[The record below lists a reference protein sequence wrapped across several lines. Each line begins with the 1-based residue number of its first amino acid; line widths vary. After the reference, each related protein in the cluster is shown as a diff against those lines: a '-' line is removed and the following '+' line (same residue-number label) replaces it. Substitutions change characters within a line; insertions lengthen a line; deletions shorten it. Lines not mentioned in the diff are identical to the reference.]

1 MKCRICKDRAII
13 GLHQHNLA
21 LCARHFDEWMLK
33 RAQKAI
39 SDFNMFSKKD
49 KILLAVSGGK
59 DSLALWDIL
68 TRLGYHTSGLHINL
82 GIANDDYSD
91 ESEKLCWVFASN
103 RKCDLIVVD
112 VMQTHGMT
120 VMQRARAK
128 HRSVCSAC
136 GLTKRYYM
144 NQVAITKGF
153 DVIATGH
160 NLDDQAAALLGN
172 ILHWNVLYLASGNPY
187 SPPIKEGYPAK
198 TKPLFLCTEKET
210 TTYCLLRNI
219 SFIEK
224 ECPYAKD
231 ATFLQWKCLLNRV
244 EERSPGT
251 KLAFYRGYL
260 KNMHL
265 FANKC
270 AKKIPSK
277 NCKTCGLPSWHDTC
291 SFCQFWNVNNTL
303 KQNQ

>member
-1 MKCRICKDRAII
+1 MKCHICKDKAVIKLR
-13 GLHQHNLA
+13 QHSLA
-21 LCARHFDEWMLK
+21 LCARHFDEWML
-33 RAQKAI
+33 RRVQKAI
-39 SDFNMFSKKD
+39 SDFKMFSKKD
-49 KILLAVSGGK
+49 KIILAVSGGK

-68 TRLGYHTSGLHINL
+68 TRLGYYTSGLYINL
-82 GIANDDYSD
+82 GITHDGYSD
-91 ESEKLCWVFASN
+91 ESEELCWVFVRN

-112 VMQTHGMT
+112 ITQAHGMT
-120 VMQRARAK
+120 VMQKARAK
-128 HRSVCSAC
+128 HRSICSAC

-172 ILHWNVLYLASGNPY
+172 ILHWNVLYLANGSPY
-187 SPPIKEGYPAK
+187 SPPIGEGHPAK

-219 SFIEK
+219 SFVEK
-224 ECPYAKD
+224 ECPYAED
-231 ATFLQWKCLLNRV
+231 ATFLEWKRLLNRA

-251 KLAFYRGYL
+251 KWAFYRGYL

-265 FANKC
+265 FAGECAEKEPPYKC
-270 AKKIPSK
+270 KI
-277 NCKTCGLPSWHDTC
+277 CGLPSWHDTC
-291 SFCQFWNVNNTL
+291 SFCRFWKVDNTS